1 MMRQFWGKEMLLF
14 TECVPCTSPL
24 LSDPLTD
31 DGFALAGNSNEGK
44 GIEGFIAS
52 EPDEARRARVADVAR
67 GTLQTI
73 FDNPEKGA
81 IQHSIIHRLIR
92 DYMTISASLSDNVK
106 RREQLFEG
114 FVRLSSRN
122 AFRDHTDRWYA
133 LIALFFLQNQR
144 DPARDCPHQGRIVR
158 RSRDPGEQLGKGP
171 KADCQ
176 GLPAAHYE
184 DV

>member
-14 TECVPCTSPL
+14 TECAPCTSPL
-24 LSDPLTD
+24 LSDRLTD

-52 EPDEARRARVADVAR
+52 EPDEARRARVADVAK

-114 FVRLSSRN
+114 FVRLSS
-122 AFRDHTDRWYA
+122 
-133 LIALFFLQNQR
+133 
-144 DPARDCPHQGRIVR
+144 
-158 RSRDPGEQLGKGP
+158 
-171 KADCQ
+171 
-176 GLPAAHYE
+176 
-184 DV
+184 